1 MKHAFCAGIL
11 AASLAMPAFAQ
22 DEAPADFMSA
32 FRQVIPHVMAG
43 DWESALAPAETALA
57 LADTPMDRYRIRHM
71 LTDINARLRY
81 WEATGRYARQAADV
95 IHGDAELAATRMVM
109 ASHMAA
115 EEARAAWHLGDTAR
129 LADANARMLRDH
141 PEASPGWQV
150 QGDQGARH
158 MQGLQCP
165 LFIADYLRFDV
176 YGGSEGDPAC
186 LYWNHEDIGLRLTQ
200 GSHASAEAERM
211 GETYPDL
218 QSTRFEIVTTGT
230 GENAPLTSWSLGASR
245 PGTPEQFAM
254 TLEHPL
260 QPWTVTVQYPAGQDA
275 AARAVLLQAFVSQQ
289 PD

>member
-1 MKHAFCAGIL
+1 
-11 AASLAMPAFAQ
+11 
-22 DEAPADFMSA
+22 
-32 FRQVIPHVMAG
+32 
-43 DWESALAPAETALA
+43 
-57 LADTPMDRYRIRHM
+57 
-71 LTDINARLRY
+71 
-81 WEATGRYARQAADV
+81 
-95 IHGDAELAATRMVM
+95 MVM

-115 EEARAAWHLGDTAR
+115 EEARAAWHLG
-129 LADANARMLRDH
+129 
-141 PEASPGWQV
+141 EPG
-150 QGDQGARH
+150 RR
-158 MQGLQCP
+158 QCP

-260 QPWTVTVQYPAGQDA
+260 QP
-275 AARAVLLQAFVSQQ
+275 
-289 PD
+289 